1 MNAKRALSYFAG
13 LLLLL
18 VGVGGFLI
26 WKVFN
31 VESEMPEL
39 LMGIFVVT
47 AIAAL
52 MTLLYIL
59 AAGFKFMG
67 LTDRNQPLGLPDG
80 SIRAMIALILII
92 AFIIFGFYLYRN
104 VGGGVSF
111 ELEKN
116 ISADSLKHVN
126 MNKYKD
132 MQTKIVIS
140 SDSTFTIMS
149 VQKISDEGSKLA
161 QQLLTTV
168 GTLVV
173 AISSFYFGSNT
184 VSSAIA
190 KATTTD
196 GSSPQTNNKNS
207 PTAPTTP
214 RPDTT
219 PLTKRNEEEEPKTKK
234 KQEDWWTDDTPEN
247 ILENKPTISKPGAED
262 DNAGLAIGI

>member
-1 MNAKRALSYFAG
+1 MNAKKALSYFAG

-31 VESEMPEL
+31 VDSEMPEL

-67 LTDRNQPLGLPDG
+67 LTDPNQPLGLPDG

-92 AFIIFGFYLYRN
+92 VFIIFGFYLYRN
-104 VGGGVSF
+104 VGAGVSF

-126 MNKYKD
+126 MDKYKD
-132 MQTKIVIS
+132 MQPQVIRS
-140 SDSTFTIMS
+140 TDSTFTIHS

-184 VSSAIA
+184 VSSAFA
-190 KATTTD
+190 KATTT
-196 GSSPQTNNKNS
+196 GGTSPETNTTNS
-207 PTAPTTP
+207 PTAPTEP
-214 RPDTT
+214 VPNKSPGVKRKDEEQPG
-219 PLTKRNEEEEPKTKK
+219 TKKEEEEN
-234 KQEDWWTDDTPEN
+234 WWTGEPPPVPLQSQQVT
-247 ILENKPTISKPGAED
+247 NKPDAEG
-262 DNAGLAIGI
+262 NAGLATAT